1 MTKQNIVKLLFS
13 IVLCHLAGFVGSF
26 FTRPAIETW
35 YAFLEKPDF
44 APPNWLFA
52 PAWLTLYTLMGV
64 ALYLVWQKGLRH
76 KHVRRTFVLFLIHL
90 LFNAFWSVAF
100 FGLESPF
107 WALIVI
113 ALLWLFILWLI
124 GLFSR
129 VSKAAAYLLIPYW
142 LWVSFAAVLNFAIW
156 QLN

>member
-13 IVLCHLAGFVGSF
+13 IAICHLAGFVGSF

-35 YAFLEKPDF
+35 YALLEKPAF
-44 APPNWLFA
+44 SPPNWLFA
-52 PAWLTLYTLMGV
+52 PAWLTLYTLMGI
-64 ALYLVWQKGLRH
+64 ALYLVWQKGLH
-76 KHVRRTFVLFLIHL
+76 QKNARRAFVLFLVHL

-113 ALLWLFILWLI
+113 VLLWLFILWLV

-142 LWVSFAAVLNFAIW
+142 LWVSFAAALNFAIW